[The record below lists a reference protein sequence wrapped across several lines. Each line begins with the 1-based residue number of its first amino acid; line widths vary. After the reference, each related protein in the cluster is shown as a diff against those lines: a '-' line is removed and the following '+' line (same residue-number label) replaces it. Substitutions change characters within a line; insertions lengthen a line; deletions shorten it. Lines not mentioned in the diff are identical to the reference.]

1 MKKIFLY
8 IIGFLI
14 VLGFAITNWYFG
26 RILNYKL
33 SYESMVKETCKVE
46 IEKALEEK
54 WGVK

>member
-1 MKKIFLY
+1 MSKLFLH

-14 VLGFAITNWYFG
+14 VLWLAITGWYFG

-46 IEKALEEK
+46 IEKALENE
-54 WGVK
+54 